1 MKGPNHR
8 LATATLPIM
17 KETARELRRLLD
29 LRSTRNHQLQ
39 DVLLRDPAAAIAV
52 FRELNQAR
60 PGASETVADAGH
72 AVSLIGLEPLRR
84 LVDTLPEVASRKDGK
99 TGMSGAETAYS
110 QAAHAAFYANA
121 LAEHKGPAGSREVPT
136 AALLQNPAIL
146 ALWNNDPE
154 SALRASNAVRD
165 GVPTNVAFGAELGEP
180 LEEANRRLASAWALP
195 SLAKQAMGDWDDFNP
210 RPMMVKLAD
219 GLAQT
224 TAASWQ
230 HEDKETYI
238 ALLSEFLDLSQDQAT
253 SWLHQQASSA
263 ARSLGRFGYPLPG
276 FELIFMSGEAGDQH
290 DDEDDHWVPVFGA
303 PRPQDLPQ
311 QRSPA
316 TDLHSTMAD
325 VMRRIRAQTGSA
337 RVVFAMLNQDR
348 TRLRTRLA
356 LGGKPEDGL
365 RRLDLDLS
373 QKNLFTALMGKPQS
387 LWLNRDNAKSYHGY
401 LPPALRRLMGA
412 HGAYMMS
419 LFVRDRP
426 LGLLY
431 GDGSS
436 LSEQGYR
443 QFRDLCLEASEAL
456 GGGGTSAQD
465 EPESQIPRAASS

>member
-1 MKGPNHR
+1 
-8 LATATLPIM
+8 
-17 KETARELRRLLD
+17 
-29 LRSTRNHQLQ
+29 
-39 DVLLRDPAAAIAV
+39 
-52 FRELNQAR
+52 
-60 PGASETVADAGH
+60 
-72 AVSLIGLEPLRR
+72 
-84 LVDTLPEVASRKDGK
+84 
-99 TGMSGAETAYS
+99 
-110 QAAHAAFYANA
+110 
-121 LAEHKGPAGSREVPT
+121 
-136 AALLQNPAIL
+136 
-146 ALWNNDPE
+146 
-154 SALRASNAVRD
+154 
-165 GVPTNVAFGAELGEP
+165 
-180 LEEANRRLASAWALP
+180 
-195 SLAKQAMGDWDDFNP
+195 
-210 RPMMVKLAD
+210 
-219 GLAQT
+219 
-224 TAASWQ
+224 
-230 HEDKETYI
+230 
-238 ALLSEFLDLSQDQAT
+238 
-253 SWLHQQASSA
+253 
-263 ARSLGRFGYPLPG
+263 
-276 FELIFMSGEAGDQH
+276 
-290 DDEDDHWVPVFGA
+290 
-303 PRPQDLPQ
+303 
-311 QRSPA
+311 
-316 TDLHSTMAD
+316 MAD

-387 LWLNRDNAKSYHGY
+387 LWLNRDNAKSYQGY